1 MTRGEANS
9 GVAFAPC
16 FARGA
21 GQSPLGVK
29 AAQLHSPES
38 PSLTLVLKERLRNVI
53 NTFKYT
59 VLSILR
65 ERSVVIWVLLFPL
78 ILATM
83 FNAMFSGLDDA
94 AYDLPIIPVAVV
106 DESQGQAGDAFDATM
121 DALSEGDDAL
131 LSATYVDSADDAR
144 DLLKSGEAIG
154 VVTLDAEGYPSLE
167 LSPGVGDVGV
177 SMEQIKRT
185 VLADVIDDFCRSRAA
200 AEDIAAND
208 PMALANAD
216 VVASFSDRSTY
227 TQELAIT
234 HSKTRESVRYF
245 YALLG
250 FAALMAAMVGLNAV
264 GRVQP
269 NISPLGAR
277 RALSGTSRVRMLVGC
292 ISASWVVSF
301 CALMIAFAYI
311 RFVLGVEFGDREG
324 ECVLGLAVAALM
336 STSLGAFIG
345 ALPGVPF
352 NAKSG
357 ILTGLTCLLSLFAG
371 LYGTPAMRLADQIAH
386 DAPWAALVN
395 PAKQV
400 TDLFYS
406 LYVYTDLTPFL
417 QTMGTLLV
425 ATAVFAFIAGL
436 LMRRQRYASL

>member
-1 MTRGEANS
+1 M
-9 GVAFAPC
+9 
-16 FARGA
+16 
-21 GQSPLGVK
+21 
-29 AAQLHSPES
+29 
-38 PSLTLVLKERLRNVI
+38 I

-106 DESQGQAGDAFDATM
+106 DESQDQAGDAFDATM

-336 STSLGAFIG
+336 STSLGALIG

-417 QTMGTLLV
+417 QAMGALLV

>member
-1 MTRGEANS
+1 
-9 GVAFAPC
+9 
-16 FARGA
+16 
-21 GQSPLGVK
+21 
-29 AAQLHSPES
+29 
-38 PSLTLVLKERLRNVI
+38 
-53 NTFKYT
+53 
-59 VLSILR
+59 
-65 ERSVVIWVLLFPL
+65 
-78 ILATM
+78 
-83 FNAMFSGLDDA
+83 
-94 AYDLPIIPVAVV
+94 
-106 DESQGQAGDAFDATM
+106 
-121 DALSEGDDAL
+121 
-131 LSATYVDSADDAR
+131 
-144 DLLKSGEAIG
+144 
-154 VVTLDAEGYPSLE
+154 
-167 LSPGVGDVGV
+167 
-177 SMEQIKRT
+177 
-185 VLADVIDDFCRSRAA
+185 
-200 AEDIAAND
+200 
-208 PMALANAD
+208 
-216 VVASFSDRSTY
+216 
-227 TQELAIT
+227 
-234 HSKTRESVRYF
+234 
-245 YALLG
+245 
-250 FAALMAAMVGLNAV
+250 
-264 GRVQP
+264 
-269 NISPLGAR
+269 
-277 RALSGTSRVRMLVGC
+277 MLVGC

>member
-1 MTRGEANS
+1 
-9 GVAFAPC
+9 
-16 FARGA
+16 
-21 GQSPLGVK
+21 
-29 AAQLHSPES
+29 
-38 PSLTLVLKERLRNVI
+38 VI

-234 HSKTRESVRYF
+234 HSKTKESVRYF

-311 RFVLGVEFGDREG
+311 RFVLGVEFGGREG
-324 ECVLGLAVAALM
+324 ECVFGLAVAALM
-336 STSLGAFIG
+336 STSLGALIG

-417 QTMGTLLV
+417 QTMGALLV